1 MQSASKQV
9 VQKKQL
15 IFNGNNHPFLLS
27 SHFC

>member
-15 IFNGNNHPFLLS
+15 IFNGNNPPSSYHLPF
-27 SHFC
+27 F